1 MKRLLCVM
9 FALASIV
16 PASFSQ
22 VNDEIVAVKV
32 VPSVEA
38 FKAGQTAV
46 VTLEVSIRAP
56 YHIQSDQPSEDY
68 LIATTA
74 DFKVPAGVKIGRIV
88 FPRGEMRKLGLSE
101 NPLSIYEG
109 TIKITAE
116 VAVAADFAG
125 REFALEGALGYQA
138 CDDMSCLPP
147 ADVPFVKV
155 VKVEG
160 GRPAAAPAGAGTA
173 EVKPAPAEKSGQ
185 KVEEKLQAEAGKAG
199 VSPAGTQ
206 DPKSRETES
215 PVSDKPESATEPT
228 AAAPV
233 PAVSD
238 PASHSSSSPSA
249 KGSPFEGKGLPVI
262 FVLVFLGGLALNLTP
277 CIYPIIPIT
286 VSYFGGQAEGKKG
299 GVVLHAVF
307 YVLGMALTYSILGV
321 IAAFTG
327 GLFGAALSY
336 PPVLIAIA
344 VIMIVL
350 SLSMFDVYEFR
361 MPGFLNKLA
370 GGSQK
375 GYLGTILMGL
385 TVGIVAAPCIGP
397 FVLGLLTYVGN
408 RGNVVLGFSL
418 FFVLALGLGVPFLI
432 LGIFSG
438 SLNKLPRSGA
448 WMVWVRKIF
457 GFILIA
463 MAAYFLK
470 SLFPNVL
477 FYQFTLALVMLIA
490 GIYMGWIEPTKTPGK
505 VFPYIRVAV
514 GILFLALAL
523 VFSVQGVEEYL
534 DETIAARA
542 GESGGLAADAVAW
555 QPYSEE
561 ALADAVRAGKPVFI
575 DSFADWCIPCKEL
588 DKMTFNQPEVVAASR
603 KFVMLKTDLTV
614 GSDPRVKAFYQKFG
628 VRGVPT
634 LIFLKPDGT
643 ELAELRGTGFEPKD
657 VFLGKMNTAL
667 EQSGLK

>member
-1 MKRLLCVM
+1 VN
-9 FALASIV
+9 FAGAEFAI
-16 PASFSQ
+16 
-22 VNDEIVAVKV
+22 
-32 VPSVEA
+32 
-38 FKAGQTAV
+38 
-46 VTLEVSIRAP
+46 
-56 YHIQSDQPSEDY
+56 
-68 LIATTA
+68 
-74 DFKVPAGVKIGRIV
+74 
-88 FPRGEMRKLGLSE
+88 
-101 NPLSIYEG
+101 EG
-109 TIKITAE
+109 T
-116 VAVAADFAG
+116 
-125 REFALEGALGYQA
+125 LGYQA
-138 CDDMSCLPP
+138 CDDTSCLPP
-147 ADVPFVKV
+147 ADIPFVKI

-160 GRPAAAPAGAGTA
+160 GRPTVPAEAEKTEAAPPAGKQTLKTEEKPQSAAVEPPAGDVSSDPKSA
-173 EVKPAPAEKSGQ
+173 PAPAVQS
-185 KVEEKLQAEAGKAG
+185 
-199 VSPAGTQ
+199 
-206 DPKSRETES
+206 
-215 PVSDKPESATEPT
+215 
-228 AAAPV
+228 APV
-233 PAVSD
+233 TPAATA
-238 PASHSSSSPSA
+238 PASP

-286 VSYFGGQAEGKKG
+286 ISYFGGQAEGKKG

-327 GLFGAALSY
+327 GLFGAALTF

-344 VIMIVL
+344 VIMIAL

-361 MPGFLNKLA
+361 MPAFLNKLA

-375 GYLGTILMGL
+375 GYFGTILMGL

-470 SLFPNVL
+470 TLFPNVL
-477 FYQFTLALVMLIA
+477 FYQFTLALIMLVA
-490 GIYMGWIEPTKTPGK
+490 GIYMGWIEPTKTAGK
-505 VFPYIRVAV
+505 AFPYIRVLI
-514 GILFLALAL
+514 GIIFLVLAL
-523 VFSVQGVEEYL
+523 VFAVQGVEEYL
-534 DETIAARA
+534 DETIVTKTAA
-542 GESGGLAADAVAW
+542 SGGLVADIVAW

-561 ALADAVRAGKPVFI
+561 ALAEAVKAGKPVFI

-603 KFVMLKTDLTV
+603 HFVMLKTDLTS
-614 GSDPRVKAFYQKFG
+614 GSDPKVKAFYKKYE

-634 LIFLKPDGT
+634 LLFLKPDGT
-643 ELAELRGTGFEPKD
+643 EITELRGTGFESKD
-657 VFLGKMNTAL
+657 VFLGKMNKAL
-667 EQSGLK
+667 EASGLK

>member
-1 MKRLLCVM
+1 MKRLLFTVL
-9 FALASIV
+9 ALAALV
-16 PASFSQ
+16 PAAFSQ
-22 VNDEIVAVKV
+22 AQDEIVTVKV
-32 VPSVEA
+32 VPSVEV
-38 FKAGQTAV
+38 FKAGQTAA

-56 YHIQSDQPSEDY
+56 YHVQSDQPSEDY
-68 LIATTA
+68 LIATTVE
-74 DFKVPAGVKIGRIV
+74 FKSRAGVTIERIK
-88 FPRGEMRKLGLSE
+88 FPRGEMRKLSLSE

-109 TIKITAE
+109 TVKITADIT
-116 VAVAADFAG
+116 VAADFAG
-125 REFALEGALGYQA
+125 AEFAIEGTLGYQA
-138 CDDMSCLPP
+138 CDDTSCLPP
-147 ADVPFVKV
+147 ADIPFAKI

-160 GRPAAAPAGAGTA
+160 GRPAVPAGAEKIEAAPPAGKQAQKLEEKPPAAAVETPAGEVSDDPKSA
-173 EVKPAPAEKSGQ
+173 EAPAVQSAAVAPAATSPAPA
-185 KVEEKLQAEAGKAG
+185 
-199 VSPAGTQ
+199 
-206 DPKSRETES
+206 
-215 PVSDKPESATEPT
+215 
-228 AAAPV
+228 
-233 PAVSD
+233 
-238 PASHSSSSPSA
+238 SA

-262 FVLVFLGGLALNLTP
+262 FVLVFVGGLALNLTP

-286 VSYFGGQAEGKKG
+286 ISYFGGQAEGKKG
-299 GVVLHAVF
+299 AVVLHAVF

-327 GLFGAALSY
+327 GLFGAALTF

-344 VIMIVL
+344 VIMIAL

-361 MPGFLNKLA
+361 MPAFLNKLA

-375 GYLGTILMGL
+375 GYFGTILMGL

-408 RGNVVLGFSL
+408 RGNVFLGFSL

-470 SLFPNVL
+470 TLFPNVL
-477 FYQFTLALVMLIA
+477 FYQFTLALIMLVA
-490 GIYMGWIEPTKTPGK
+490 GIYMGWIEPTKTAGK
-505 VFPYIRVAV
+505 VFPYIRVLI
-514 GILFLALAL
+514 GIIFLVLAL
-523 VFSVQGVEEYL
+523 VFAVQGVEEYL
-534 DETIAARA
+534 DETIAAKTA
-542 GESGGLAADAVAW
+542 ASGGLAADIVAW

-561 ALADAVRAGKPVFI
+561 ALAEAIKAGKPVFI

-603 KFVMLKTDLTV
+603 YFVMLKTDLTS
-614 GSDPRVKAFYQKFG
+614 GADPKVKAFYKKYE

-643 ELAELRGTGFEPKD
+643 EIAELRGTGFETKD
-657 VFLGKMNTAL
+657 VFLGKMNKAL
-667 EQSGLK
+667 ETSGLK